1 MLYSSPEAFLGHVLD
16 TVRPYLDRLVLIGG
30 CAVRRY
36 EHHPRAMPMA
46 TQILRHAGH
55 QRTSTAHVWTSGT
68 YPRVGEKNNCS
79 PIP

>member
-30 CAVRRY
+30 FAVRLY

-46 TQILRHAGH
+46 TQILRTFDADLATPLHLPIRMCVCLAG
-55 QRTSTAHVWTSGT
+55 ST
-68 YPRVGEKNNCS
+68 
-79 PIP
+79 IL